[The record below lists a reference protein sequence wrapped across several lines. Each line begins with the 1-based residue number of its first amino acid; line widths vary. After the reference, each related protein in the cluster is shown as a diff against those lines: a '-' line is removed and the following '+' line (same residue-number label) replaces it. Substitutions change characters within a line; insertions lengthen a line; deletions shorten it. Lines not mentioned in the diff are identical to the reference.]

1 MWQRIIFTILL
12 IIVVVFLP
20 FWFYFLLTLFGIF
33 YFKFYL
39 EAFFVLLFS
48 DLLYGVNIDK
58 TFNIVFSQSLL
69 VFIVLL
75 IAEFIKKN
83 SKFYKKEND

>member
-1 MWQRIIFTILL
+1 M
-12 IIVVVFLP
+12 P
-20 FWFYFLLTLFGIF
+20 FWFYFLLALFGIF

-39 EAFFVLLFS
+39 EAFFIFLIS
-48 DLLYGVNIDK
+48 DLSYGVNMDK
-58 TFNIVFSQSLL
+58 TFNIKFFQSLIIFVL
-69 VFIVLL
+69 LL

>member
-1 MWQRIIFTILL
+1 MWQRIIFTVLL
-12 IIVVVFLP
+12 ILAVIFLP
-20 FWFYFLLTLFGIF
+20 FWVYFLFALFGIF

-39 EAFFVLLFS
+39 EAFFIFLVS

-58 TFNIVFSQSLL
+58 TFNITFFQSLII
-69 VFIVLL
+69 FIMLL
-75 IAEFIKKN
+75 LAEFIKEN